1 MSELQHELISHCLAY
16 FGEVQDRYSSMP
28 GRTELISH
36 TGDLSETDLQA
47 ILESIEKTGAES
59 GDKPTV
65 VKRLFSVMVESL
77 QNLRAHG
84 ARSEQGTMATCVV
97 VGVDEEHYL
106 VDTGN
111 PVAKNEVDG
120 LKARIE
126 KINVM
131 ERQELRAFYMN
142 VLSDGSRSEK
152 GGAGLGLITIVL
164 RSMNPIE
171 FAIDKINGEYCYLKL
186 GFRIDR
192 T

>member
-1 MSELQHELISHCLAY
+1 MSGLRHELIMHCLTY
-16 FGEVQDRYSSMP
+16 FGEIQDRYSISS

-36 TGDLSETDLQA
+36 TGDLSEADLQT
-47 ILESIEKTGAES
+47 ILDSIEKTAIEN
-59 GDKPTV
+59 GDKPAV

-84 ARSEQGTMATCVV
+84 ARSEQGNMATCVV
-97 VGVDEEHYL
+97 VGAEEGHYL

-111 PVAKNEVDG
+111 PVANDEVND

-126 KINVM
+126 RINAM
-131 ERQELRAFYMN
+131 ERLQLRAFYMK

-152 GGAGLGLITIVL
+152 GGAGLGLITLVL
-164 RSMNPIE
+164 RSKNPIE
-171 FAIDKINGEYCYLKL
+171 FAIDQINDEYGYLKL

-192 T
+192 K